1 MPIFSHP
8 ALLRLA
14 NEGAFSQADLMAVFG
29 TWIDEIGTLMVDL
42 HFALMDQVEKRVWI
56 SETITGVGPVDVA
69 GLTLQF

>member
-1 MPIFSHP
+1 MVLSAKQISWLYL
-8 ALLRLA
+8 ALGSTKLVR
-14 NEGAFSQADLMAVFG
+14 
-29 TWIDEIGTLMVDL
+29 WMVDL